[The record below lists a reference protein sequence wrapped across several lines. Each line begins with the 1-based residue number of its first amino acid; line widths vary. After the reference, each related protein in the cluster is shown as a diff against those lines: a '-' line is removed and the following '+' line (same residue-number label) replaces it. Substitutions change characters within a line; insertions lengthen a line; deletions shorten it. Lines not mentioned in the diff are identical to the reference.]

1 MTPFWISTILIA
13 GLIIYLVVTIILQ
26 KRAVTILTQ
35 EEFIE
40 GYRKAQL
47 IDLREREVYKTGHI
61 LGARNLPLSQLNMRM
76 KELRK
81 DKPIYLY
88 CANGTRSGRAAL
100 TLKKKGYTD
109 LYMLSGGFKKW
120 SGKIKTEK

>member
-1 MTPFWISTILIA
+1 MSSIWLPIILMAAIV
-13 GLIIYLVVTIILQ
+13 IYFVVMFILQ
-26 KRAVTILTQ
+26 KRAVTVLTQ

-47 IDLREREVYKTGHI
+47 IDLRERDVFKSGHI

-76 KELRK
+76 QELRK

-88 CANGTRSGRAAL
+88 CANGTRSGRAAM
-100 TLKKKGYTD
+100 TLRKKGYKD
-109 LYMLSGGFKKW
+109 IYMLAGGFKKW
-120 SGKIKTEK
+120 SGKIKAE